1 MIMITLL
8 MSDDMMMMLMMCDD
22 QVCVCPQ
29 CGHQVGW
36 MFEPEAGVEAGV
48 ERPSVEGF
56 YAIIVNKAEDVM
68 RAFQHRP

>member
-1 MIMITLL
+1 MYSDDKITLL
-8 MSDDMMMMLMMCDD
+8 MCDD

-36 MFEPEAGVEAGV
+36 MFEPEDGL
-48 ERPSVEGF
+48 ERPSEEGF